1 MRRNPGEWLREQLL
15 DRTLDVAILS
25 VIGVSWLC
33 GAAVALWTA
42 YQWQNGHPWT
52 SLVVLGPGIFF
63 LLFALF
69 KAKQGWRMRHMKIGA
84 KAEEKIGQA
93 IEYALTRDSC
103 AVAHHVET
111 IAKVGDI
118 DHLVATPQRLWV
130 IETKN
135 RRVHESKF
143 PETLRRITRNVE
155 EIRKWAPGVQV
166 TGCLAFAKYQ
176 KTKLEATYN
185 QETILCFSSPAS
197 LMRALRED
205 ARSNLDSPKLARRVW
220 ELAKVE
226 NAGDQSVSN
235 V

>member
-1 MRRNPGEWLREQLL
+1 MKRNPGEWLREQLL
-15 DRTLDVAILS
+15 DRVLNVAMS
-25 VIGVSWLC
+25 AVIGVSWLC
-33 GAAVALWTA
+33 GASAALWMA
-42 YQWQNGHPWT
+42 YRWQIWYEWN
-52 SLVVLGPGIFF
+52 SLIVLMPGVFF
-63 LLFALF
+63 LVFSLF
-69 KAKQGWRMRHMKIGA
+69 KAKRGWRMRHMKIGA
-84 KAEEKIGQA
+84 RAEETIGQA
-93 IEYALTRDSC
+93 IEYALIRDSC

-155 EIRKWAPGVQV
+155 EVRKWAPEVQV
-166 TGCLAFAKYQ
+166 TGCLAFANFER
-176 KTKLEATYN
+176 TKPTATYN
-185 QETILCFSSPAS
+185 QETILCFSSPRS
-197 LMRALRED
+197 LVRALRED
-205 ARSNLDSPKLARRVW
+205 ARRNLDSPRLARRVW